1 MSRSPGSNMNIT
13 SRPSQ
18 MNIFGALQN
27 QTPNKKPSG
36 MNLNNDLGGGTFLT
50 ETKLVSR
57 MNQNTK
63 SPDGRKTSTDE
74 LMNMSPSPNF
84 LSMTNHGSP

>member
-1 MSRSPGSNMNIT
+1 
-13 SRPSQ
+13 
-18 MNIFGALQN
+18 
-27 QTPNKKPSG
+27 